1 MEDVPLDTGNI
12 NNSIVML
19 TLDCKVE
26 TVRTLLSI
34 CVTNSLV
41 STNGLKTIFT
51 IILSKTLE
59 SEIHSKQMNTKQ
71 IVFGLLY
78 QNRLGV
84 LFPHTHTR
92 TLTHTPRGDVSP
104 YLKPKSLCGNVS
116 PYVTT

>member
-34 CVTNSLV
+34 CVTNSVV
-41 STNGLKTIFT
+41 STNDLKTIFT

-59 SEIHSKQMNTKQ
+59 SEIHSKQDENKTNC
-71 IVFGLLY
+71 F
-78 QNRLGV
+78 
-84 LFPHTHTR
+84 
-92 TLTHTPRGDVSP
+92 
-104 YLKPKSLCGNVS
+104 
-116 PYVTT
+116 